1 MKQLFEAIRAGDS
14 SAVKSILDAD
24 PQLASATDD
33 SGLPAITVAIYHR
46 RTDIVS
52 LLESHGARMD
62 IFTASMSGRAREVR
76 EALAATPEMVNA
88 FSADG
93 WTPLHLASFFG
104 CRDCVDA
111 LLNAGAKVNERSNN
125 AMQNMPLH
133 AASAGRHAEIVRILL
148 ERGAWVNARQHG
160 GWTALHAAAQ
170 NGDTELAGLLI
181 AAGADVKAR
190 ADNNQ
195 NPLDMAMTKA
205 HQPMVE
211 ILEHYGASE

>member
-1 MKQLFEAIRAGDS
+1 
-14 SAVKSILDAD
+14 
-24 PQLASATDD
+24 
-33 SGLPAITVAIYHR
+33 
-46 RTDIVS
+46 
-52 LLESHGARMD
+52 MD

-111 LLNAGAKVNERSNN
+111 LLKAGAKLNERSNN

-133 AASAGRHAEIVRILL
+133 AASAGRHAEVVRILL

-170 NGDTELAGLLI
+170 NGDTELAELLI

-211 ILEHYGASE
+211 ILEHYAASE

>member
-1 MKQLFEAIRAGDS
+1 MKQLFEAIRAGDT
-14 SAVKSILDAD
+14 SAVKSILESG

-46 RTDIVS
+46 KPDIVA
-52 LLESHGARMD
+52 LLEGYGATMD
-62 IFTASMSGRAREVR
+62 IFSAAMSGRAEQVR
-76 EALAATPEMVNA
+76 EALAACPAVVNS

-93 WTPLHLASFFG
+93 WTPLHLAGFFG
-104 CRDCVDA
+104 CLDCVQA
-111 LLNAGAKVNERSNN
+111 LLDAGAKLNERSKN

-133 AASAGRHAEIVRILL
+133 AAAAGRHSEIVRILL

-170 NGDTELAGLLI
+170 NGATALAELLI
-181 AAGADVKAR
+181 AAGADVNAR

-195 NPLDMAMTKA
+195 TPLDLALTKA
-205 HQPMVE
+205 QQQMVD
-211 ILEHYGASE
+211 ILEHYGAAQ